1 MTISDEISIIAN
13 QLANQGRTPSVA
25 LIKGKLS
32 QPTPLPKIISVLKSW
47 QHEPNFIKLPSQEK
61 ETTTESITSSGNEEL
76 SRLLSQAMLPLE
88 QELAE
93 IKTLLEKLTSKQ

>member
-76 SRLLSQAMLPLE
+76 SRLLSQAMLPLQ